1 MSISVKNIS
10 VSIAGIRSNR
20 FNIELSGDKFS
31 LANFVITER
40 LLDHCRLSFNLIKAP
55 DESIGDTQ
63 FQVCADIIGKEVTLS
78 LETDNMENEIQG
90 FSSGDQNADIE
101 FKGFICNASASRAS
115 NAQYAISVEAVSWD
129 GQLDDSPD
137 VMHYQNENQ
146 TLGQIVENELMFAEK
161 LESEVEPMFDEAS
174 EPLNYCVKWNETTWG
189 FIRRLAIRHG
199 EWLFSDGRKL
209 YFGRLP
215 EKEQVKLFYPSRD
228 LTDYGASLSVN
239 HLNYA
244 QVILS
249 DHQVYAKNN
258 IWGNYREA
266 KNDKM
271 TDVLNNLNEAAFEA
285 SNENFQRL
293 TIESLVG
300 SGMKWEFNGTSEH
313 LDIMQTP
320 QAKGRKASLLN
331 YQGSSSC
338 SRLSVG
344 CKLTIVDNYITDAQ
358 SNTKSDVPQD
368 EILITSVVHIF
379 SNDETYENTFNGL
392 AAATQYPP
400 YANPAA
406 VPRAFP
412 CCGWVAD
419 NKDPERMG
427 RVRVAFEPEIL
438 KKLNGHI
445 DAGMTPWIRV
455 VQPYT
460 FVRGRGAYL
469 IPEKNIQV
477 LVDFEGGNAE
487 MPYVRGCLYASSHE
501 NDGPV
506 MTAGSEDTSA
516 EYLHEAPDRNWTS
529 SENVENNEVKALRTK
544 SGHTIEIHDKGPK
557 GMFNHEGYIRI
568 YNAHKPHYE
577 ILLSSDRNLIKLRSE
592 GNIEL
597 KAANNIIMKAGNDI
611 KMEAGHDY
619 YLYTENDLTMESN
632 HIYTASSVDDMWM
645 KTNKILTTQSD
656 EDTYIVTKKDRHDHV
671 DGKFQTETGKDYIV
685 KSSENAG
692 LQVTK
697 KFAVK
702 AQDIEMHAQ
711 SSFKEYSMTH
721 EINANQSANVTA
733 TGTIDIKAQIIRE
746 G

>member
-1 MSISVKNIS
+1 
-10 VSIAGIRSNR
+10 
-20 FNIELSGDKFS
+20 
-31 LANFVITER
+31 
-40 LLDHCRLSFNLIKAP
+40 
-55 DESIGDTQ
+55 
-63 FQVCADIIGKEVTLS
+63 
-78 LETDNMENEIQG
+78 
-90 FSSGDQNADIE
+90 
-101 FKGFICNASASRAS
+101 
-115 NAQYAISVEAVSWD
+115 
-129 GQLDDSPD
+129 
-137 VMHYQNENQ
+137 
-146 TLGQIVENELMFAEK
+146 
-161 LESEVEPMFDEAS
+161 
-174 EPLNYCVKWNETTWG
+174 
-189 FIRRLAIRHG
+189 
-199 EWLFSDGRKL
+199 
-209 YFGRLP
+209 
-215 EKEQVKLFYPSRD
+215 
-228 LTDYGASLSVN
+228 
-239 HLNYA
+239 
-244 QVILS
+244 
-249 DHQVYAKNN
+249 
-258 IWGNYREA
+258 
-266 KNDKM
+266 
-271 TDVLNNLNEAAFEA
+271 
-285 SNENFQRL
+285 
-293 TIESLVG
+293 
-300 SGMKWEFNGTSEH
+300 
-313 LDIMQTP
+313 
-320 QAKGRKASLLN
+320 
-331 YQGSSSC
+331 
-338 SRLSVG
+338 
-344 CKLTIVDNYITDAQ
+344 
-358 SNTKSDVPQD
+358 
-368 EILITSVVHIF
+368 
-379 SNDETYENTFNGL
+379 
-392 AAATQYPP
+392 
-400 YANPAA
+400 
-406 VPRAFP
+406 
-412 CCGWVAD
+412 
-419 NKDPERMG
+419 
-427 RVRVAFEPEIL
+427 
-438 KKLNGHI
+438 
-445 DAGMTPWIRV
+445 
-455 VQPYT
+455 
-460 FVRGRGAYL
+460 
-469 IPEKNIQV
+469 
-477 LVDFEGGNAE
+477 

>member
-63 FQVCADIIGKEVTLS
+63 FQVCADIIGKEVTLF

-137 VMHYQNENQ
+137 VMHYYNESQ

-244 QVILS
+244 QIILS

-419 NKDPERMG
+419 NRDPERMG

-487 MPYVRGCLYASSHE
+487 MPYVRGCLYASSHD

-597 KAANNIIMKAGNDI
+597 DAANDIIMKAGNDMKITVGNDHSTEAKHDI
-611 KMEAGHDY
+611 KENAHNELSSHSDKNMFLDTGSELHVFAQENMFQATYADY
-619 YLYTENDLTMESN
+619 TLTVEGN
-632 HIYTASSVDDMWM
+632 Q
-645 KTNKILTTQSD
+645 KTNI
-656 EDTYIVTKKDRHDHV
+656 TK
-671 DGKFQTETGKDYIV
+671 
-685 KSSENAG
+685 N
-692 LQVTK
+692 L
-697 KFAVK
+697 
-702 AQDIEMHAQ
+702 
-711 SSFKEYSMTH
+711 
-721 EINANQSANVTA
+721 
-733 TGTIDIKAQIIRE
+733 TIDVHESMDMAVTNNMETAAMNMNLQAQNEMRQYSVTHNISATNSIAVSATSSIDLKAMIIKE
-746 G
+746 N

>member
-137 VMHYQNENQ
+137 VMHYYNESQ

-702 AQDIEMHAQ
+702 ARDIEMHAQ

>member
-137 VMHYQNENQ
+137 VMHYNNESQ

-313 LDIMQTP
+313 LDMMQTP

-368 EILITSVVHIF
+368 EILITSVVHTF
-379 SNDETYENTFNGL
+379 SNDETYQNSFNGL

-419 NKDPERMG
+419 NRDPERMG

-438 KKLNGHI
+438 KKVNGHI

-516 EYLHEAPDRNWTS
+516 EYLHEAPDRDWTS

-597 KAANNIIMKAGNDI
+597 DAANDIIMKAGNDMKI
-611 KMEAGHDY
+611 TVGHD
-619 YLYTENDLTMESN
+619 TTAKTKRNVTTSSGNDTKIIADHDLGQLARN
-632 HIYTASSVDDMWM
+632 NISVRADND
-645 KTNKILTTQSD
+645 ID
-656 EDTYIVTKKDRHDHV
+656 IRAGKDRTINVEGNDEITIE
-671 DGKFQTETGKDYIV
+671 GTQQTTINDSQKIKVANKMQTHAMDIRNEAD
-685 KSSENAG
+685 SS
-692 LQVTK
+692 
-697 KFAVK
+697 
-702 AQDIEMHAQ
+702 IEMQ
-711 SSFKEYSMTH
+711 SMTNTQKANASMSL
-721 EINANQSANVTA
+721 NANA
-733 TGTIDIKAQIIRE
+733 DINIKGAFVKVN
-746 G
+746 

>member
-137 VMHYQNENQ
+137 VMHYYNESQ

>member
-40 LLDHCRLSFNLIKAP
+40 LPDHCRLSFNLIKAP

-146 TLGQIVENELMFAEK
+146 TLGQIVENELIFAEK

-271 TDVLNNLNEAAFEA
+271 TDVLNKLNEAAFEA

-692 LQVTK
+692 SQVTK

>member
-146 TLGQIVENELMFAEK
+146 TLGQIVENELIFAEK

-271 TDVLNNLNEAAFEA
+271 TDVLNKLNEAAFEA